1 MKRVLILPF
10 LNIPSGHQQVADSL
24 ISHLEITGEQFLCKK
39 VDIFSYSYGFIEK
52 YVTNL
57 YLKWIRHLPK
67 TYSYLYR
74 RMVIET
80 LFEDKEKFFYENFF
94 FRQMLKILREF
105 SPDFILCTHALPSRL
120 LNRLKRDAGLKIP
133 VFNIYTDFFIHN
145 GWGFSHIDGHFVASG
160 RMKNILLSKGI
171 DPGKIF
177 ITGIPIHPQ
186 FRKKPL
192 VAEPPRRK
200 PSILISGGSMG
211 SGNMEGIIRLL
222 ANQKNSP
229 FHFYVLCGKNQGL
242 FRKLSKLKSDH
253 ISPLPYI
260 SSRKVMDLIYN
271 QADLI
276 ITKPGGVTISECLK
290 KRLPIM
296 IYDKLPGQEEIN
308 YEELRLMNLAMEM
321 GKWGKASDL
330 LEQMSDFFSSPSK
343 LSSYLSSVYQYE
355 KMLDSESPTEIII
368 RGFL

>member
-1 MKRVLILPF
+1 
-10 LNIPSGHQQVADSL
+10 
-24 ISHLEITGEQFLCKK
+24 
-39 VDIFSYSYGFIEK
+39 
-52 YVTNL
+52 
-57 YLKWIRHLPK
+57 
-67 TYSYLYR
+67 
-74 RMVIET
+74 
-80 LFEDKEKFFYENFF
+80 
-94 FRQMLKILREF
+94 
-105 SPDFILCTHALPSRL
+105 
-120 LNRLKRDAGLKIP
+120 
-133 VFNIYTDFFIHN
+133 
-145 GWGFSHIDGHFVASG
+145 
-160 RMKNILLSKGI
+160 
-171 DPGKIF
+171 
-177 ITGIPIHPQ
+177 
-186 FRKKPL
+186 
-192 VAEPPRRK
+192 
-200 PSILISGGSMG
+200 MG

-253 ISPLPYI
+253 IFPLPYI